1 MFRADWGVVCP
12 LRADV
17 VLGAAVQKTVR
28 RVELTPMGISL
39 RKHWQD
45 VVFTLTFTST
55 LAAYHVNSPQKMKY

>member
-1 MFRADWGVVCP
+1 M
-12 LRADV
+12 

-28 RVELTPMGISL
+28 RVELTLMGISL

-55 LAAYHVNSPQKMKY
+55 LAAYHVNSKKK